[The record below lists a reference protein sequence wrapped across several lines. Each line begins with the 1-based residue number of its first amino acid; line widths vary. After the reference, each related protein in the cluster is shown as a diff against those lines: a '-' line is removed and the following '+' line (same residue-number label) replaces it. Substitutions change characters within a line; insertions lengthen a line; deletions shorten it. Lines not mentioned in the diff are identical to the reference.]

1 MEDHMLYKK
10 GLNELSELLT
20 EKEISAKEIAISFAD
35 RIEILDTEINSY
47 ITFNR
52 DELVK
57 KAEES
62 DKRRSSGTEL
72 SPFDGVPVAVKDNI
86 STKGVKTSCAS
97 KILENFIPPYNASS
111 YEKLCSKGFLLLG
124 KTNMD
129 EFAMGSS
136 TENSYF
142 GVTRNPFDKS
152 RVPGG
157 SSGGSAASVSA
168 FMAPASL
175 GSDTGG
181 SIRQPAAFCG
191 VTGIK
196 PTYGRV
202 SRFGLVAFASS
213 LDQIGTFGRNVKD
226 AASLLE
232 IISGHDPKDST
243 SVNREVDFSGN
254 NLNADIKGMVIGVPD
269 EYFRGISPEIEKTI
283 KEKLQELGKAG
294 AHIEPLSLKFTEY
307 AIPIYY
313 LIATAEASS
322 NLARY
327 DGIKYGFRSE
337 KAENLIE
344 LYSKTRSEGF
354 GKEVKRRIILGTYS
368 LSSGYYDAYYLK
380 ALQGRSLIIKDF
392 QDAFSRVDAIIS
404 PVTTT
409 TAFKIGEMISD
420 PLQMYI
426 SDILTISA
434 NLAGIPAL
442 SVPAGLDS
450 QGLPIGLQI
459 MGNHFQEQKILNIA
473 KAVEQCCETISPSI

>member
-1 MEDHMLYKK
+1 MLYKK
-10 GLNELSELLT
+10 GLNELSELLNK
-20 EKEISAKEIAISFAD
+20 KEISAREIALSFAD
-35 RIEILDTEINSY
+35 RIETLDTEINSF
-47 ITFNR
+47 ITFSR

-57 KAEES
+57 NAEES

-86 STKGVKTSCAS
+86 NTKGVKTTCAS
-97 KILENFIPPYNASS
+97 KILENFIPPYNATS
-111 YEKLCSKGFLLLG
+111 YEKLLSKGFLLLG

-157 SSGGSAASVSA
+157 SSGGSAASVAAS
-168 FMAPASL
+168 MAPASL

-269 EYFRGISPEIEKTI
+269 EYFKGISPEIDKEI
-283 KEKLQELGKAG
+283 KDKIQKLEKAG
-294 AHIEPLSLKFTEY
+294 ARIEPLSLKFTQY

-337 KAENLIE
+337 NAANLIE

-434 NLAGIPAL
+434 NLSGIPAL

-473 KAVEQCCETISPSI
+473 QAVEQCCETISPSI